1 MHAIKA
7 LIYKGVAMK
16 KSSLMGLVATF
27 CAIAGC
33 TVTTG
38 NGANAQQMS
47 GSDFLS
53 KLGRTLEGDRNAFA
67 RKPGSPSENTP
78 EVVPQA
84 AATANV
90 SAPVKATVTAPIVEV
105 SSAWSGGG
113 VETGTASTWGTMHVG
128 GFNLYCDEVRVQSN
142 LDVDVAYSRVMRNF
156 RLTSQ
161 AQHANRLE
169 QNVVSNWV
177 MRHFQHT
184 AQPGIYYK
192 LGDEVRVSL
201 DGAQYVPKQKS
212 PYFYL
217 TQFELAKDAPR
228 NLFMGR
234 YCLALSYETG
244 DALKASSIAKAK
256 SVVTALFN

>member
-1 MHAIKA
+1 MHAINA
-7 LIYKGVAMK
+7 LINKGGGMK
-16 KSSLMGLVATF
+16 KVSFVGLVAAF
-27 CAIAGC
+27 GVIAGC

-53 KLGRTLEGDRNAFA
+53 KLGRTLDGDRNAFA
-67 RKPGSPSENTP
+67 RKPGSPADNAP
-78 EVVPQA
+78 EVAPQA
-84 AATANV
+84 AATATV
-90 SAPVKATVTAPIVEV
+90 SAPAKATVTAPIVEV
-105 SSAWSGGG
+105 SSTWTGGG
-113 VETGTASTWGTMHVG
+113 VETGTASTWGTMHAG

-142 LDVDVAYSRVMRNF
+142 LDVDVAYARVMRNF

-161 AQHANRLE
+161 AEHANRLE

-177 MRHFQHT
+177 MRHFQHN
-184 AQPGIYYK
+184 AQPGAFYK
-192 LGDEVRVSL
+192 VGDEVRVSL

>member
-1 MHAIKA
+1 
-7 LIYKGVAMK
+7 MK
-16 KSSLMGLVATF
+16 KSSLVGLVAAF
-27 CAIAGC
+27 GVMAVC

-38 NGANAQQMS
+38 NGANAQTVT

-53 KLGRTLEGDRNAFA
+53 KLGRTLDGDRNAFA
-67 RKPGSPSENTP
+67 RKPDEPVEK
-78 EVVPQA
+78 
-84 AATANV
+84 
-90 SAPVKATVTAPIVEV
+90 APVVASQGEATTPAKASVTAPVVEV
-105 SSAWSGGG
+105 SSTWTGGN
-113 VETGTASTWGTMHVG
+113 VETGTASVWGTMHAG
-128 GFNLYCDEVRVQSN
+128 GFNLYCDEVRVQSTLN
-142 LDVDVAYSRVMRNF
+142 VDVAYARVMRTF

-161 AQHANRLE
+161 AEHANRLE

-177 MRHFQHT
+177 MRHFQHN
-184 AQPGIYYK
+184 AQPGVYYK

-201 DGAQYVPKQKS
+201 EGAQYVPKQKS

-244 DALKASSIAKAK
+244 EAMKTSSIAKAR

>member
-1 MHAIKA
+1 
-7 LIYKGVAMK
+7 MK
-16 KSSLMGLVATF
+16 KTSLIGLVVVVGVLS
-27 CAIAGC
+27 GC

-38 NGANAQQMS
+38 NGANAQEMS
-47 GSDFLS
+47 GSEFLN
-53 KLGRTLEGDRNAFA
+53 KLSRTVDGDRNAFA
-67 RKPGSPSENTP
+67 RKPVAPADKTSEATAQA
-78 EVVPQA
+78 VA
-84 AATANV
+84 AATTT
-90 SAPVKATVTAPIVEV
+90 APSKTTVTAPVVEV
-105 SSAWSGGG
+105 SSAWSGGV
-113 VETGTASTWGTMHVG
+113 VETGTASVWGTMHAG
-128 GFNLYCDEVRVQSN
+128 GFNLYCDEVRVQSA
-142 LDVDVAYSRVMRNF
+142 LDVDVAYARVMRNF

-161 AQHANRLE
+161 AEHANRLE

-177 MRHFQHT
+177 MRHFQHN
-184 AQPGIYYK
+184 AQPGVYYK

-228 NLFMGR
+228 NVFMGR

-256 SVVTALFN
+256 SAVIALFN